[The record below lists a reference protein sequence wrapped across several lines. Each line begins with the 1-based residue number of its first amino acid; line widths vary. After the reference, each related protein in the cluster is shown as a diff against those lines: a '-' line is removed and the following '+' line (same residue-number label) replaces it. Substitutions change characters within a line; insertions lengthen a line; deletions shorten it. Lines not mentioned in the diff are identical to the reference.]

1 MCMLICIYYTILPIR
16 RGAYYRMV
24 PSRDLSV
31 RFVRALSP
39 EVRLIRPWADAGP
52 HAPPHYLH
60 SLVFSF
66 TPGSVDLEK
75 AC

>member
-1 MCMLICIYYTILPIR
+1 MGRLRP
-16 RGAYYRMV
+16 G
-24 PSRDLSV
+24 SRPNQNDYVFFSV
-31 RFVRALSP
+31 IGFVKHVKHFITHP
-39 EVRLIRPWADAGP
+39 NRPWADGGP

>member
-1 MCMLICIYYTILPIR
+1 MKKMHTVFKQLK
-16 RGAYYRMV
+16 
-24 PSRDLSV
+24 SSN
-31 RFVRALSP
+31 
-39 EVRLIRPWADAGP
+39 RPWADGGP
-52 HAPPHYLH
+52 HAPPPHYLH

>member
-1 MCMLICIYYTILPIR
+1 MHQSPGR
-16 RGAYYRMV
+16 
-24 PSRDLSV
+24 SRDTLGVGVFSN
-31 RFVRALSP
+31 
-39 EVRLIRPWADAGP
+39 RPWADGGP